1 MTLTDRPE
9 DAAESFTQTAPVT
22 TPLLA
27 PTYRWAT
34 IGMVSLVFLA
44 AFEALAV
51 TTIMPS
57 VSADLDGRA
66 WFSAAFS
73 ATLAASVVGMVAGGL
88 WSDRTGPR
96 LPLLASV
103 AVFAGGLLLAGLAP
117 GIELFVAARFLQGL
131 GGGAMTVALYVVV
144 ARIYAPIDHPRI
156 FGAFAAAWVIP
167 SMVGPSIAGAVLE
180 AFGWRWVFLGVVAL
194 AFAATAL
201 LLPALRTLLD
211 NPEPSTVA
219 TAGRLALAT
228 VVALAVV
235 ALDLAGRASALIG
248 MAVAVAALVVVL
260 VAVRPLLPPGT
271 LVVRR
276 GLPAVIALRG
286 AIAATFFATEI
297 YLPYLL
303 QEQYGVSPWLSGAT
317 LTVGALGWSASSAV
331 QARLGARLDHLTA
344 LRVGAG
350 AAARRSG
357 RRARRDRA
365 PADAGPP
372 GCRLGGRRGRDGPDV
387 PAHLVVR
394 ARCLDGA
401 RAGWQLRR
409 DVDLRRRGRRD
420 GDLAGRPGV
429 HRRRHG
435 GRPLGVRRR
444 TVPDHRA
451 GGGRAARL
459 AAYRLIGQTPSAA
472 TNTSTSVVGAS
483 SACAV
488 ASGRRPLSTS
498 RAAAR

>member
-9 DAAESFTQTAPVT
+9 AVADTVPVT

-57 VSADLDGRA
+57 VSADLHGRA

-88 WSDRTGPR
+88 WSDRSGPR

-167 SMVGPSIAGAVLE
+167 SMVGPSVAGVVLE

-194 AFAATAL
+194 AVAATGM
-201 LLPALRTLLD
+201 LLPALRGLAD
-211 NPEPSTVA
+211 NPEPSSVA
-219 TAGRLALAT
+219 TRGRLALSV
-228 VVALAVV
+228 VVAGAVV
-235 ALDLAGRASALIG
+235 GLDLAGRASAGLG
-248 MAVAVAALVVVL
+248 FAAAVVALVVVL
-260 VAVRPLLPPGT
+260 LAVRPLLPAGT

-276 GLPAVIALRG
+276 GLP
-286 AIAATFFATEI
+286 
-297 YLPYLL
+297 
-303 QEQYGVSPWLSGAT
+303 
-317 LTVGALGWSASSAV
+317 
-331 QARLGARLDHLTA
+331 
-344 LRVGAG
+344 
-350 AAARRSG
+350 
-357 RRARRDRA
+357 
-365 PADAGPP
+365 
-372 GCRLGGRRGRDGPDV
+372 
-387 PAHLVVR
+387 
-394 ARCLDGA
+394 
-401 RAGWQLRR
+401 
-409 DVDLRRRGRRD
+409 
-420 GDLAGRPGV
+420 
-429 HRRRHG
+429 
-435 GRPLGVRRR
+435 
-444 TVPDHRA
+444 
-451 GGGRAARL
+451 GGGRAARCHRGDVLRVRDLPALPAPGALRRAAVAVRSDPDRRRARLGRRLAGAGPPRCPARPLRRAPDRGRAPAAGIAGELVATVLQVTPVLIGAAWVLAGAGMGLMFPRISAVVL
-459 AAYRLIGQTPSAA
+459 AASDERDQGRNSAA
-472 TNTSTSVVGAS
+472 MSISDAVGGATAISLTGLVFTAVGPASEWAPFVAVLALTSALALGALLVS
-483 SACAV
+483 
-488 ASGRRPLSTS
+488 RRTELEPVLV
-498 RAAAR
+498 